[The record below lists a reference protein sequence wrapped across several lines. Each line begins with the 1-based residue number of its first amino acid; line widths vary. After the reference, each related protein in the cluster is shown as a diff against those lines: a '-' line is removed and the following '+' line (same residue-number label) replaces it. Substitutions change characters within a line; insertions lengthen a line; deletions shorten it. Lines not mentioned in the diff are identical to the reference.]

1 MESVGLEKVGA
12 NAIELSRINDYATQ
26 NNLFLWHISV
36 GRQPIKQQFQ
46 RIETGIN
53 NTLVLRNVQRQHEGN
68 YTCIVRNSLGSDQI
82 VYQLYVHV
90 PPGPPELHVSATSA
104 TTVTLE
110 WAVERKYTHTHNHIS
125 CAFFRT

>member
-1 MESVGLEKVGA
+1 MENSGLQKVG
-12 NAIELSRINDYATQ
+12 NSRPFASITFIHFHDA
-26 NNLFLWHISV
+26 FSAD
-36 GRQPIKQQFQ
+36 RQPIKQQFQ
-46 RIETGIN
+46 RIETGNN

-110 WAVERKYTHTHNHIS
+110 WAVERKYSIHSFIRNCIP
-125 CAFFRT
+125 

>member
-1 MESVGLEKVGA
+1 MEDTGFEKVRKCQNIFLQWRVFA
-12 NAIELSRINDYATQ
+12 LLIHSRNTIC
-26 NNLFLWHISV
+26 V

-46 RIETGIN
+46 RIETGNN

-90 PPGPPELHVSATSA
+90 PPGPPELHVSAASA

-110 WAVERKYTHTHNHIS
+110 WAVERKYLVFHLR
-125 CAFFRT
+125 A